1 MFIQTTT
8 PVHNQL
14 SAQSS
19 LEYIF
24 LRFILARAA
33 LPEIGELTVPQFP
46 VKIGTRSY
54 KIDYGIVGLKN
65 KFAIELD
72 GFVVHS
78 QKSNFNNDRFRG
90 NDLINDGWTLIRF
103 STENITGSP
112 FRCITQLQ
120 ETL

>member
-1 MFIQTTT
+1 MFTQIIT
-8 PVHNQL
+8 PIYNQL

-46 VKIGTRSY
+46 VKIGNKFYR
-54 KIDYGIVGLKN
+54 IDYGIVGLKY

-78 QKSNFNNDRFRG
+78 QKTNFNNDRFRG

-103 STENITGSP
+103 STENVTTSS

-120 ETL
+120 E